1 MLEGQLS
8 KASLYMGYIYEI
20 YMKYMYEVYTYM
32 QQEMFIYEVY
42 MVGHH
47 ILRGIYINIESI
59 YTCVYEVYMYEVY
72 MYTYI

>member
-1 MLEGQLS
+1 
-8 KASLYMGYIYEI
+8 
-20 YMKYMYEVYTYM
+20 
-32 QQEMFIYEVY
+32 MFIYEVY

-72 MYTYI
+72 MYTYIWGVRLKQCGSSKVVV